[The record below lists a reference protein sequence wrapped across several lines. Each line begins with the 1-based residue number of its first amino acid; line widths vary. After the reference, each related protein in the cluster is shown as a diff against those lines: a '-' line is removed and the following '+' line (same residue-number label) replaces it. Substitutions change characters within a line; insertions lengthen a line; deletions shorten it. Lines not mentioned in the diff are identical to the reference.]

1 MAVTLVQVDF
11 PHQGPWGAEMAAVF
25 EGLAQSIAAEPGF
38 LFKYWTE
45 DQASG
50 LAGGVYAF
58 ATRAEAEAYL
68 TMHTARLNGF
78 GITGIVAHHFAIN
91 APLSKVTRFDVPA

>member
-11 PHQGPWGAEMAAVF
+11 PHQGPWGAEMTAAF

-45 DQASG
+45 SQAEGRSG
-50 LAGGVYAF
+50 GIYAF
-58 ATRAEAEAYL
+58 ASRPEAEAYL
-68 TMHTARLNGF
+68 TMHTARLQGF
-78 GITGIVAHHFAIN
+78 GISGIRGLVLDVN
-91 APLSKVTRFDVPA
+91 APLSKIDKAPML

>member
-78 GITGIVAHHFAIN
+78 GITGIRGLVLDVN
-91 APLSKVTRFDVPA
+91 EPLSRIDRAPVL